1 MALIGDLVWDVWNV
15 NHIARH
21 GVVPTEADEVCSNAV
36 IIRQSYADR
45 IVVIGPT
52 NAGRML
58 TVILEPLDPDTK
70 TNYVVTARP
79 ASRRERRL
87 YREEI
92 G

>member
-1 MALIGDLVWDVWNV
+1 MVAVGDLVWDTWNV

-21 GVVPTEADEVCSNAV
+21 GVIPTEAAEVCSNPV
-36 IIRQSYADR
+36 IVRQSYADR
-45 IVVIGPT
+45 LVVVGPT
-52 NAGRML
+52 NTGRML
-58 TVILEPLDPDTK
+58 AVILEPLDPDTR

-87 YREEI
+87 YREEV

>member
-1 MALIGDLVWDVWNV
+1 MAAIGDLVWNEWNV

-21 GVVPTEADEVCSNAV
+21 GVVPTEAEEVCSNAV
-36 IIRQSYADR
+36 MIRQSYADR

-52 NAGRML
+52 NEGRIL
-58 TVILEPLDPDTK
+58 AVILEPLDPDTK

>member
-1 MALIGDLVWDVWNV
+1 MPAIGDLAWNTWNV

-21 GVVPTEADEVCSNAV
+21 GVVPAEVTEVCSNAV
-36 IIRQSYADR
+36 LIRQSYANR
-45 IVVIGPT
+45 IVVIGPS

-58 TVILEPLDPDTK
+58 AVILEPMDPDTK

-79 ASRRERRL
+79 ASRQERRL

>member
-1 MALIGDLVWDVWNV
+1 MASIGDLAWDVWNV
-15 NHIARH
+15 NHIERH
-21 GVVPTEADEVCSNAV
+21 GVVPVEADEVCANAV
-36 IIRQSYADR
+36 IILQSYADR

-58 TVILEPLDPDTK
+58 AVILEPLDPDTK

-92 G
+92 V